1 MSLRKYANGVVKI
14 KLQAITPERIINLLW
29 KNNIKAKNITRV
41 DISTIIME
49 VDWKDYNQIKEL
61 CKKTDARVSIIGRQ
75 GVIFYLVLVK
85 KHLSLIGGCIFFVA
99 VMLYLSTFIWSIEIE
114 SDKYLSP
121 YEIRQK
127 LYSFGIKPGISK
139 RKVDFRALEDKML
152 KDTDN
157 IMYFRA
163 RIEGSTLKIAVG
175 ERVPPPEIVEETGN
189 YDIVATMDGQVVEIF
204 STAGTPVV
212 EPGDVVKKGQ
222 LLIKGEQGK
231 EGATYPVHAKGK
243 VIAKTFHEYEKEIQ
257 IQGQRSEP
265 TGNIIKNTYIEVFG
279 KKIYLKKSLNKFV
292 NYDRIL
298 DNEGQ
303 LKYEI
308 YKEMKT
314 IYFNLDP
321 EELADKT
328 SEEFLKKTMESFDKS
343 AKLIDKT
350 VEKEVD
356 GENLK
361 IRMVFVVEMDIAKEQ
376 SNE

>member
-1 MSLRKYANGVVKI
+1 MSIGKYANGIVKI
-14 KLQAITPERIINLLW
+14 KIQAMAPERIINLLW
-29 KNNIKAKNITRV
+29 KNNIKVRNITRL

-49 VDWKDYNQIKEL
+49 IEWKDYNQIKEI
-61 CKKTDARVSIIGRQ
+61 CKKTDARISILRRK
-75 GVIFYLVLVK
+75 GVLFYLFLLK
-85 KHLSLIGGCIFFVA
+85 RHLSLIGGCVFFVA
-99 VMLYLSTFIWSIEIE
+99 VMLFLSTFIWSIEIE

-127 LYSFGIKPGISK
+127 LYSYGIKPGIYK
-139 RKVDFRALEDKML
+139 RKVDVKALEDKML

-175 ERVPPPEIVEETGN
+175 ERVPPPEIVEETDSC
-189 YDIVATMDGQVVEIF
+189 DIVAAMDGQVIEIF

-212 EPGDVVKKGQ
+212 EPGDIVKKGQ
-222 LLIKGEQGK
+222 VLIKGEQGK

-257 IQGQRSEP
+257 IRGQRTELA
-265 TGNIIKNTYIEVFG
+265 GNTIKNAYIEVFG
-279 KKIYLKKSLNKFV
+279 KKIYLKKSLNKFT

-298 DNEGQ
+298 DNKGHI
-303 LKYEI
+303 KYEI
-308 YKEMKT
+308 YNELKT

-321 EELADKT
+321 QELVSKT

-350 VEKEVD
+350 VEKEVN

-361 IRMVFVVEMDIAKEQ
+361 IRMVFVVEMDIAKEK
-376 SNE
+376 STE